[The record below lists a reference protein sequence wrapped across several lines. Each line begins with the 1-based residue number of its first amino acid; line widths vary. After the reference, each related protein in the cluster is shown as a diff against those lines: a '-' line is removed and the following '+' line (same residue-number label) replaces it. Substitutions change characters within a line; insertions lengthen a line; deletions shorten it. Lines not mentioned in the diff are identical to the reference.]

1 MGIFIQFASVMAF
14 TGWALYLWIHAKDF
28 GSQPQ
33 CNDQVKYV
41 LMFVNVRATA
51 PWLRGIWITTLVA
64 SALWLM
70 AIFGINGYSLY
81 TMRTDEE
88 EERTEGSGGW
98 YFFMSFSQILC
109 VIRFS
114 PVKCSLITE

>member
-1 MGIFIQFASVMAF
+1 
-14 TGWALYLWIHAKDF
+14 
-28 GSQPQ
+28 
-33 CNDQVKYV
+33 
-41 LMFVNVRATA
+41 MFVNVRATA
-51 PWLRGIWITTLVA
+51 PWLRGIWITALVA

-70 AIFGINGYSLY
+70 IIFGINGYSLY